1 MTHEEIGTLARN
13 LAPVVR
19 AFVAEAMA
27 AQTATLQQ
35 TATRVAALEASAQV
49 LADLPL
55 VRDRISRLEA
65 SAATAADDRQVLG
78 QVRERI
84 AAVEATSLQGPPGPP
99 GPPGVG
105 LDDYQA
111 DFDGERT
118 LTLTLK
124 SAAGAKT
131 IPMVFPVPLYVGI
144 FRPGTN
150 YRAGDMVT
158 WEGSSWLCREP
169 TSATPGEGATPWRL
183 VVKRGRD
190 GKDAGR

>member
-1 MTHEEIGTLARN
+1 MTREEIGAAVREI
-13 LAPVVR
+13 APVVR
-19 AFVAEAMA
+19 EYVADALA
-27 AQTATLQQ
+27 AQTAVWQQ
-35 TATRVAALEASAQV
+35 TATRVAALEASALV

-55 VRDRISRLEA
+55 VRDRIARLEA
-65 SAATAADDRQVLG
+65 SAATSADDRQVLG

-84 AAVEATSLQGPPGPP
+84 AAVEACSLQGPPGPP
-99 GPPGVG
+99 GPPGMG

-118 LTLTLK
+118 LTLTLN

-144 FRPGTN
+144 FRPGTS